1 MVLAYRVNNRNLR
14 LSTVIYGYRG
24 IYRGIYGILCYTA
37 SFQLLSL
44 SVCHFYHFCWKF
56 LLEIITKSIIE
67 LRLYTVIT
75 VIAVYGYRGYYGYYG
90 YRDNRDNHLRLPR

>member
-1 MVLAYRVNNRNLR
+1 MKSYGYLR
-14 LSTVIYGYRG
+14 LSRYTAVFCG
-24 IYRGIYGILCYTA
+24 ISYYTA
-37 SFQLLSL
+37 SIQLLSL
-44 SVCHFYHFCWKF
+44 SVCHSYHFCWKF

-90 YRDNRDNHLRLPR
+90 YRDNRIRLPR